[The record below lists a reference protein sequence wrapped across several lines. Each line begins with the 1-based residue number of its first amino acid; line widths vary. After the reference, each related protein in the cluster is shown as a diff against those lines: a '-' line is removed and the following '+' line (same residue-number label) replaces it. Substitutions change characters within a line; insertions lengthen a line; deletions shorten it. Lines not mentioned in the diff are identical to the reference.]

1 MHRRESPWRWPA
13 AIAVA
18 GGLLAVVVFLVPA
31 AWFALLFDSR
41 HLEPARTREPL
52 PWLELLPPPAVQAL
66 PSSAPPPVE
75 PVRREPETPPAD
87 WWTRAWRVRV
97 AADVGR
103 FVQPTPEDSSRV
115 LLEAV
120 GLPVDLGLL
129 VRPDSVLAARLVL
142 MEREDALH
150 FAELEP
156 YFHAMSR
163 AAMYRDLQSR
173 VAFMYDD
180 FLRQEVIVPK

>member
-13 AIAVA
+13 AAALA
-18 GGLLAVVVFLVPA
+18 GALLAAVVFLVPPG
-31 AWFALLFDSR
+31 WFGFLLGSR
-41 HLEPARTREPL
+41 GVEPTAYREPR
-52 PWLELLPPPAVQAL
+52 PWLVLVPPPEVQPA
-66 PSSAPPPVE
+66 APDAPAPLR
-75 PVRREPETPPAD
+75 PVRRDAEPPPAD

-97 AADVGR
+97 ADDVAR
-103 FVQPTPEDSSRV
+103 AVLPTPEDSSRV
-115 LLEAV
+115 LLDAV
-120 GLPVDLGLL
+120 GLPTNLAVL

-142 MEREDALH
+142 MRREDALH

-156 YFHAMSR
+156 YFHAMAR